1 MEFGFATIPS
11 LPFHDNLR
19 LIQAAESLGYTWAW
33 VPDQTFYRDPYV
45 MLTAAAGVTRTMRLG
60 VGITNPYT
68 RHPAAA
74 ARAAATVD
82 EASGGRFAFGM
93 GAGNQKELIEPLG
106 LHADAPARACRE
118 TLRLLRGFWSGEKV
132 DLDGTDFKVRGAQ
145 LEFPARPNIP
155 IYIGGRGPEILRLGG
170 QEADGIIFSLSGMD
184 HAMQLVEAGAQGAG
198 RQLADL
204 HQVAWGECALLEAG
218 ANLETFRGRVA
229 HVLGR
234 APEKGLKVMGLTDD
248 EVAAIKQGFAQ
259 GGPAGAAPHVTDQ
272 MVRRHLVVGTADE
285 CAARLNDFQAKGIN
299 VFAYLVKETGF
310 ADKLRA
316 LEAFARHV
324 MPRVAA

>member
-11 LPFHDNLR
+11 LPFHENVR

-45 MLTAAAGVTRTMRLG
+45 MLAAAAAATQTLRLG

-68 RHPAAA
+68 RHPGAA

-82 EASGGRFAFGM
+82 EASGGRFAFGI

-106 LHADAPARACRE
+106 LTAEAPARACRE
-118 TLRLLRGFWSGEKV
+118 TIKLLRAFWSGERV
-132 DLDGTDFKVRGAQ
+132 DLAGTDFEVHGAQ

-155 IYIGGRGPEILRLGG
+155 IYIGGRGPQILHLGG
-170 QEADGIIFSLSGMD
+170 QEADGIILSLSGMQ
-184 HAMQLVEAGAQGAG
+184 HALALVQAGAQSAG
-198 RQLADL
+198 RTLADL
-204 HQVAWGECALLEAG
+204 HKIAWGECAVLEAG
-218 ANLETFRGRVA
+218 ANIEDYRLRVA

-234 APEKGLKVMGLTDD
+234 APEKGLKVMGLTD
-248 EVAAIKQGFAQ
+248 EEIAAIKQGFAQ

-272 MVRRHLVVGTADE
+272 MVQRHLVVGTAEE
-285 CAARLNDFQAKGIN
+285 CAARLTGFQAQGVH
-299 VFAYLVKETGF
+299 VFAYLIKENTF

-316 LEAFARHV
+316 LEGFARRV